1 MYKTISWLPNKLV
14 QSLPTLPFSFIIIYF
29 YYIIIIMIIIV
40 IIIIIIIIIKNH
52 ILRPNGGIVIV
63 IGRARSPFIP
73 TPGFLIE
80 GLL

>member
-1 MYKTISWLPNKLV
+1 
-14 QSLPTLPFSFIIIYF
+14 
-29 YYIIIIMIIIV
+29 MIIIV
-40 IIIIIIIIIKNH
+40 IIINIIIIIIIIIKNH
-52 ILRPNGGIVIV
+52 ILRPNDGIVIV